1 MSGNVSPIF
10 WRQCCRRWLCLS
22 QCLYVDLAT
31 GGHWPSDD
39 LLFMMLL
46 HRGGVQSKVQMLLCF
61 GLSLAIPAD
70 GSLELENCFLHY
82 RKHMN
87 KHEMTK
93 RCNFVLRSDL
103 LLISNTCYSN
113 FLFSYQFSDS
123 TFCRH
128 SWIEATLLLVPDTD
142 LLGF

>member
-22 QCLYVDLAT
+22 QCSYVDLAT
-31 GGHWPSDD
+31 EGHCPSDD
-39 LLFMMLL
+39 LLFVMLL
-46 HRGGVQSKVQMLLCF
+46 HKGGVQSKVQMLLCF

-93 RCNFVLRSDL
+93 RCNFILRSDL
-103 LLISNTCYSN
+103 LLISDTCYSD

-142 LLGF
+142 FLGF